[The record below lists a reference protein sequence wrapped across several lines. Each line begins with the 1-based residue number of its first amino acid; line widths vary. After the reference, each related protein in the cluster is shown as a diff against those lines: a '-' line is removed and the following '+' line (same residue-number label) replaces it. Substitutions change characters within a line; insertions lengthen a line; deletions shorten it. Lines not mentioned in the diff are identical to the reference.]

1 MAYSPVILVHLTA
14 ALAAVAVGAAMFLLK
29 KGTPLHR
36 LSGRAWVLLM
46 AITALASF
54 AIRSDGRFSWIH
66 LLSLL
71 TLYAL
76 GQAVLAIRRRDVVR
90 HRRFVTGAYAGLVIA
105 GVFALDPARRLG
117 ATVWQAVGLV

>member
-1 MAYSPVILVHLTA
+1 MAYSPVILVHLAA

-46 AITALASF
+46 AITALVSF
-54 AIRSDGRFSWIH
+54 GIRSHGQFSWIH

-71 TLYAL
+71 MLYAL
-76 GQAVLAIRRRDVVR
+76 GQAVLAIRRRDIVR
-90 HRRFVTGAYAGLVIA
+90 HRRFATGAYAGLVIA
-105 GVFALDPARRLG
+105 GVFALAPARRLG
-117 ATVWQAVGLV
+117 ATVWQAFGLV